1 MNATFLMEEQRLKES
16 NSLMTSTE
24 PNWEAIR
31 QQLTS
36 ALGHDLDETAWQ
48 ALSALSPEIAAELT
62 WRVEDLR
69 PQVPVRG
76 TIYFR
81 PIRSLSADVPD
92 TCSLCGDPLPA
103 VGRFRCDPCA
113 IAAQLM
119 LGQPIQLAWLT
130 VQQRHT
136 SPLPKGGEVETK
148 VD

>member
-1 MNATFLMEEQRLKES
+1 VNATFLMEEQRLKES

-24 PNWEAIR
+24 PDWETIR

-48 ALSALSPEIAAELT
+48 ALSALSLKITGELI
-62 WRVEDLR
+62 WRVEALR

-81 PIRSLSADVPD
+81 PIRSLSADAPG

-103 VGRFRCDPCA
+103 VGRFRCDSCA
-113 IAAQLM
+113 IAAQLV
-119 LGQPIQLAWLT
+119 LGQPIQLAGLT
-130 VQQRHT
+130 ARQQHT
-136 SPLPKGGEVETK
+136 NLLPKGGEDET
-148 VD
+148 